1 MQRFGSIVKNI
12 NRRIN
17 KMQNV
22 ETFECSHKKAFAS
35 KEGNGKY
42 SIYVTKDDGNDMTIY
57 GEAVGAEGWSK
68 GSRLKIT
75 AAPPRQSKSG
85 KWYQTAQSVE
95 LLDGQVATSV
105 PIPTVAPTAS
115 KPVDKQSQWKEK
127 YRLTMSNLLSASLQ
141 SGKEV
146 NFDQIDK
153 YVRMIL
159 DAQYDGDEAPF

>member
-1 MQRFGSIVKNI
+1 MQRFGSIVKQL
-12 NRRIN
+12 NRRSKI
-17 KMQNV
+17 MNV

-42 SIYVTKDDGNDMTIY
+42 SIYVTKDDGTDMTIY

-75 AAPPRQSKSG
+75 AAPPRQSKNG

-105 PIPTVAPTAS
+105 SIPSVAPAGS

-127 YRLTMSNLLSASLQ
+127 YRLTMSNLLAASLQ

-159 DAQYDGDEAPF
+159 DAQYDGEEAPF

>member
-1 MQRFGSIVKNI
+1 M
-12 NRRIN
+12 
-17 KMQNV
+17 MNV

-95 LLDGQVATSV
+95 LLDGEVATSV
-105 PIPTVAPTAS
+105 PIPTMVRHEGTPTMS

-127 YRLTMSNLLSASLQ
+127 YRLTMSNLLSAAIQ
-141 SGKEV
+141 SGKLED
-146 NFDQIDK
+146 NNQPTTGSYSFDQIDK

-159 DAQYDGDEAPF
+159 DAKYDGDEAPF